1 MFVKE
6 IVSQSKMSPKK
17 KKENFISNE
26 FPNIKA
32 VGFYLLHSKNE
43 W

>member
-17 KKENFISNE
+17 KENFISNE
-26 FPNIKA
+26 SPNVKA

>member
-17 KKENFISNE
+17 KETFISNE
-26 FPNIKA
+26 FPNVKA

>member
-1 MFVKE
+1 MSVKE
-6 IVSQSKMSPKK
+6 IVSQSKMSPK

>member
-1 MFVKE
+1 MIVKE

-17 KKENFISNE
+17 KENFNSNE
-26 FPNIKA
+26 IPNIKA
-32 VGFYLLHSKNE
+32 VGFYLCNQMNE

>member
-1 MFVKE
+1 MIVKE
-6 IVSQSKMSPKK
+6 IVSQSKMSPM

-26 FPNIKA
+26 FPNINA